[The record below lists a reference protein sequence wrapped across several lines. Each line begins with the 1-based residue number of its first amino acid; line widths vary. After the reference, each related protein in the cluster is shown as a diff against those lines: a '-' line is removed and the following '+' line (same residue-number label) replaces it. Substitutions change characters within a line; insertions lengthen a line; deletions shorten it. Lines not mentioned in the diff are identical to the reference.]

1 MKKNDLDNN
10 NMNMDEIQRVM
21 QEQMELQMKE
31 YSQPM
36 LQQMMIQRLNLDVKI
51 KIKIIFRRIWD
62 FEDTNPIVIES
73 FPDEKVSTIIEVY
86 RNKSFDLE
94 PNKKFLFNAKDLN
107 PNLYLSEAGIT
118 NNSNIFVVKFEKI
131 RENI

>member
-10 NMNMDEIQRVM
+10 NMNKDEIQRVM

-51 KIKIIFRRIWD
+51 KIKKIFRRIWD

-73 FPDEKVSTIIEVY
+73 FPNEKVSTIIEVY

-107 PNLYLSEAGIT
+107 PNLYLSEIQL
-118 NNSNIFVVKFEKI
+118 FLL
-131 RENI
+131 